1 MTKIFKLSFIF
12 LIFSTC
18 LFLFSEE
25 VEDVFDFDDL
35 FSNAEDIE
43 AIVEEDEI
51 VKIEENHT
59 KNEKIKTQT
68 FSISGVFTANV
79 GMLAQYPKDPY
90 YFEAGAKI
98 SNTLFF
104 LAKASPALSFHASIY
119 TDEKAFT
126 EPKNAFEL
134 KTFYFDYLA
143 FDRVLLTAGKKS
155 YNWGN
160 PLYFSSN
167 VLSDFGENI
176 SFQLVYPLY
185 PIDILFLGKYNAP
198 ITDSMDPKKLDLAF
212 ALETSFL
219 GINAKAFSRYWSASK
234 ENEIKKIVFG
244 LEWKRDILG
253 LDFYQQALY
262 YFHLPS
268 LSEWNSNSFQ
278 LISGLAQIWDGKYK
292 KALVIEHKFHIKLID
307 NEINQAL
314 AFNAGI
320 SRLFSGRLKL
330 GLQAEH
336 EFEKK
341 SGKLLFAAILPGS
354 FYGFPHANLE
364 FGLPI
369 NYKNNGEIE
378 AKLGFNLAISF
389 AY

>member
-1 MTKIFKLSFIF
+1 MTKIFKLSILF

-18 LFLFSEE
+18 FFLFSQEI
-25 VEDVFDFDDL
+25 EDVFDFDDL
-35 FSNAEDIE
+35 FANAEDVE
-43 AIVEEDEI
+43 AIVEEEKIQKIDESQT
-51 VKIEENHT
+51 KNT
-59 KNEKIKTQT
+59 KNESQKFN
-68 FSISGVFTANV
+68 FSGLFTANAAI
-79 GMLAQYPKDPY
+79 LAQYPKDPY
-90 YFEAGAKI
+90 YLEAGAKL
-98 SNTLFF
+98 SNTLNFS
-104 LAKASPALSFHASIY
+104 AKASSALSFHASIY
-119 TDEKAFT
+119 TDEKSIT
-126 EPKNAFEL
+126 KPKEALEL
-134 KTFYFDYLA
+134 KSFYFDYLA
-143 FDRVLLTAGKKS
+143 FDRLLLTAGKKS
-155 YNWGN
+155 YDWGN

-268 LSEWNSNSFQ
+268 LSEWNPNSFQ

-292 KALVIEHKFHIKLID
+292 IYGGKGQAID
-307 NEINQAL
+307 IL
-314 AFNAGI
+314 A
-320 SRLFSGRLKL
+320 
-330 GLQAEH
+330 
-336 EFEKK
+336 EFEHNMIIPPCDVGVLVNAIKSSLLNEKTSQLCIENQKK
-341 SGKLLFAAILPGS
+341 IKQKYLREDGAKLLVTF
-354 FYGFPHANLE
+354 
-364 FGLPI
+364 
-369 NYKNNGEIE
+369 IE
-378 AKLGFNLAISF
+378 QNCCETH
-389 AY
+389 